1 MTNVDV
7 AALASELSR
16 ALVGARIDKAYQP
29 AKDRILLRM
38 RQRGL
43 GKMDVLFQLG
53 KFLTVTKRPVEN
65 PDQPSMVAKI
75 LRRDYGNARLIGV
88 SQVGFDRLLRFDFER
103 DAKRSIVFELF
114 GDGNMLLLDDQ
125 DVIALP
131 MKGGDYGARRL
142 RKGEPYQPPPGGA
155 LPFAMNL
162 AAMQEKG
169 QDARRDL
176 VRFLALDLGFGP
188 LWAEELCLRAAVDKT
203 QKPQEMPAA
212 DWQAIH
218 DAIHALG
225 GDIARN
231 DLAPAVVFE
240 GEAAVDAIPFEMA
253 KYPRETH
260 PYEEAQSFRE
270 ALDAY
275 FIGGEE
281 DEDDDPRKARFEE
294 ARAKVLR
301 QVTMMEDSIR
311 GFKQDEER
319 HRAEGDTLYARFQEV
334 EQITAQLQAAREK
347 RSWQEV
353 EAIIRAAR
361 ESGDPA
367 AQMVQEIR
375 PHNGTAVLRLESL
388 EGEVRDIEVDLY
400 KSVQMNA
407 DDRYSAA
414 KKAKARQD
422 GAATALNEAKARLKA
437 VEDKGLDGFGAAPQ
451 KTVRVSRHFWFE
463 NYRWTLT
470 PSGMVA
476 VGGRNAAQNDMVV
489 KKYLRE
495 GDRYVH
501 ADIHGAP
508 SVVVRPSDGAPRE
521 ATDEDMLAA
530 GQFAVCSSRAW
541 RQFGAAT
548 AYWVTPAQVNKTPRS
563 GEFVPKG
570 AWIIHGKRNFLTDLK
585 VEWMVGMVRLT
596 PDGTPLRP
604 GQDAERSFEKLAG
617 GPPACIEPFASNTL
631 RLVPGDMEPADASQM
646 LAERYGVDIEDAQA
660 ALPPG
665 PVRVA

>member
-53 KFLTVTKRPVEN
+53 RFITVTKRPVEN

-75 LRRDYGNARLIGV
+75 LRRDYGNARLVGV
-88 SQVGFDRLLRFDFER
+88 SQIGFDRLLRFDFER

-125 DVIALP
+125 DVITLP

-142 RKGEPYQPPPGGA
+142 RKGEPYQPPPGGS
-155 LPFAMNL
+155 LPFGMDL
-162 AAMQEKG
+162 SQMQAAGEH
-169 QDARRDL
+169 ARKDL

-188 LWAEELCLRAAVDKT
+188 LWAEELCLRAGVDKT
-203 QKPQEMPAA
+203 QKPQAMPQP

-240 GEAAVDAIPFEMA
+240 GDAPTDAIPFEMA
-253 KYPRETH
+253 KFPREKY

-275 FIGGEE
+275 FIGGDE

-294 ARAKVLR
+294 ARGKVLR
-301 QVTMMEDSIR
+301 QVQMMEESIR
-311 GFKQDEER
+311 GFKEDEDAR
-319 HRAEGDTLYARFQEV
+319 RLDGDTLYARFQEV
-334 EQITAQLQAAREK
+334 DAILAQLKAARET

-361 ESGDPA
+361 ESGDPN
-367 AQMVQEIR
+367 AQTIQEIR
-375 PHNGTAVLRLESL
+375 PHNGTARLRLETMD
-388 EGEVRDIEVDLY
+388 GAPRDIEVDLY

-407 DDRYSAA
+407 DDQYSAA
-414 KKAKARQD
+414 KKAKSRQD
-422 GAATALNEAKARLKA
+422 GATTALDEARARLKA

-451 KTVRVSRHFWFE
+451 KTVRTSRHFWFE

-470 PSGMVA
+470 PSGLVA

-508 SVVVRPSDGAPRE
+508 SVVVRPADGAPR
-521 ATDEDMLAA
+521 DISDDDMRAA

-563 GEFVPKG
+563 GEFVPRG
-570 AWIIHGKRNFLTDLK
+570 AWIIHGKRTFLTDLA
-585 VEWMVGMVRLT
+585 VEWMVGTVRLL
-596 PDGTPLRP
+596 PDGTPLKA
-604 GQDAERSFEKLAG
+604 GEEDERAFSKLAG
-617 GPPACIEPFASNTL
+617 GPPACIQPFATDPL

-646 LAERYGVDIEDAQA
+646 LAERYGVDIEEAQA

-665 PVRVA
+665 PVRIA

>member
-16 ALVGARIDKAYQP
+16 ALVGARVDKAYQP

-38 RQRGL
+38 RQKGL

-53 KFLTVTKRPVEN
+53 KFITVTKRPVEN

-75 LRRDYGNARLIGV
+75 LRRDYGNARLIAV

-103 DAKRSIVFELF
+103 DAKRSLVFELF

-155 LPFAMNL
+155 LPFAMDL
-162 AAMQEKG
+162 DAMKAKG
-169 QDARRDL
+169 ADARRDL

-188 LWAEELCLRAAVDKT
+188 QWAEELCLRAAVDKT
-203 QKPQEMPAA
+203 QKPQELPDAE
-212 DWQAIH
+212 WQRVH

-225 GDIARN
+225 GDIRRN
-231 DLAPAVVFE
+231 DLAPAVIFE
-240 GEAAVDAIPFEMA
+240 GETPIDAVPFEML
-253 KYPRETH
+253 KFPREKH
-260 PYEEAQSFRE
+260 PYEEAPSFRE

-275 FIGGEE
+275 FIGGDE

-294 ARAKVLR
+294 ARGKVLR
-301 QVTMMEDSIR
+301 QVQMMEEAIN
-311 GFKQDEER
+311 GFKEDEEQR
-319 HRAEGDTLYARFQEV
+319 RLDGDTLYAQFQEV
-334 EQITAQLQAAREK
+334 DKILAQLQAARAT

-353 EAIIRAAR
+353 EAILRGAR

-367 AQMVQEIR
+367 AQVVQEIR
-375 PHNGTAVLRLESL
+375 PHNGTGLFRLTTL
-388 EGEVRDIEVDLY
+388 EGESRDIEVDLY

-407 DDRYSAA
+407 DDQYSAA

-422 GAATALNEAKARLKA
+422 GAATALAEAKARVQA

-470 PSGMVA
+470 PSGLIA

-508 SVVVRPSDGAPRE
+508 SVVVRPADGAPRDM
-521 ATDEDMLAA
+521 TDEDMLAA

-570 AWIIHGKRNFLTDLK
+570 AWIIHGKRTFLTDLP

-604 GQDAERSFEKLAG
+604 GEEHERTFTKLAG
-617 GPPACIEPFASNTL
+617 GPPACIKPFAEDAL
-631 RLVPGDMEPADASQM
+631 RLVPGDMEPAEASQM
-646 LAERYGVDIEDAQA
+646 LAERYNVDIEDAQA